1 MAINIYES
9 RQIGIMALRYA
20 VYDTAAGDVTII
32 VDDKAILGL
41 KFGAVD
47 IPLASNEENTVLYDA
62 IVELNQYFFG
72 QRKSFDVRLKP
83 EGTEFELK
91 VYQYL
96 LTIPY
101 GETRTY
107 EEVAEAVGDKKAAK
121 AVGMAVNRNP
131 IPLFIP
137 VPPRD
142 REKGRLGRL
151 PRRDRTQEEA
161 ARDGKSQ
168 HEPDVQ
174 ARQLRRSGV
183 SLWKDTPLRGVFFLP
198 KPFKIKQRG

>member
-142 REKGRLGRL
+142 REKRRPRRLS
-151 PRRDRTQEEA
+151 RRDRTQEETA
-161 ARDGKSQ
+161 LDGKSQ
-168 HEPDVQ
+168 YEPDLQ

-183 SLWKDTPLRGVFFLP
+183 KIGKDAPLRGRFLFGKNP
-198 KPFKIKQRG
+198 